1 MQLFYNCPRLFALI
15 LRSVI
20 CRRRG
25 RRRRR
30 SSYSS
35 VVVVVVAARAHALRA
50 RLSTFSLGH
59 AGL

>member
-20 CRRRG
+20 CRRR

-30 SSYSS
+30 RNSCTS
-35 VVVVVVAARAHALRA
+35 VV
-50 RLSTFSLGH
+50 
-59 AGL
+59 